1 MSLKDVFIEELR
13 DLYSAENQLVKALP
27 KMAKATKTPALKS
40 LFTAHLEETRGQ
52 VERLKQAFQI
62 IGKKPTGQHCNG
74 MEGVIK
80 EGKEAIESDEEGPTK
95 DVELIGAGL
104 RVEHYEIAGYT
115 AAIAIGKALGEKEIV
130 ALLTETLKEEQN
142 AGKNLLTEAKPAL
155 KGATAEAGADQEE
168 EDDKPGD
175 AKEAESKTKSEED
188 EAEAAPSL
196 DSPMTE
202 TPVKEIEEIKE
213 EITAMQ

>member
-40 LFTAHLEETRGQ
+40 LFTAHLEETKGQ

-74 MEGVIK
+74 MEGVIE
-80 EGKEAIESDEEGPTK
+80 EGKDAIESDEEGPTK

-104 RVEHYEIAGYT
+104 RTEHYEIAGYT
-115 AAIAIGKALGEKEIV
+115 AAIAIAKALGEKEIA
-130 ALLTETLKEEQN
+130 ALLSETLKEEQT
-142 AGKNLLTEAKPAL
+142 AGKNLLAESKPAL
-155 KGATAEAGADQEE
+155 KGATAEEDAGEEE
-168 EDDKPGD
+168 EDDEPKD
-175 AKEAESKTKSEED
+175 AKEAESEEKSEQD
-188 EAEAAPSL
+188 EAEAAPDLHS
-196 DSPMTE
+196 SETE
-202 TPVKEIEEIKE
+202 TLVKKPKKSKKK
-213 EITAMQ
+213 

>member
-40 LFTAHLEETRGQ
+40 LFTAHLEETKAQ
-52 VERLKQAFQI
+52 VKRLKQAFQI

-104 RVEHYEIAGYT
+104 RTEHYEIAGYT
-115 AAIAIGKALGEKEIV
+115 AAIAIAKALGEKEIA
-130 ALLTETLKEEQN
+130 ALLNETLKEEQN
-142 AGKNLLTEAKPAL
+142 AGKNLLMESKPAL
-155 KGATAEAGADQEE
+155 KGASAEAGAGQEE
-168 EDDKPGD
+168 EDDKPKD
-175 AKEAESKTKSEED
+175 TKEAVSKTKSEKD

-196 DSPMTE
+196 DSPTTE
-202 TPVKEIEEIKE
+202 TPVKKSKKSKKK
-213 EITAMQ
+213 